1 VPFELCG
8 CLPETSRRL
17 SGRRKSALPT
27 ADRPQLIADSHSAMK
42 IDPAELE
49 VFKNLFHSVAEEMG
63 AALRRSA
70 FSPNIK
76 ERRDYSCAVFDGKGR
91 VVAMGDH
98 MPVHLGSMPMS
109 VAAARRTLELGQ
121 GDIAVLN
128 DPYAGGTH
136 LPDITLVMPVV
147 ATHCGLP
154 IVDCR
159 LTERGL
165 EFGARGP
172 GKDPKPEARRLNPRS
187 SIGPLGAGQWQIGN
201 AKPLFYVANRAHHS
215 DIGGAQPASM
225 GLSEEIYQEGLRI
238 PPVVL
243 ARGGKVHADMLA
255 MLLANVR
262 TPCEREGDLLAQ
274 VAACRLGERRLAE
287 LVQKYGARKT
297 VFYLEALQRY
307 SAQLMHEAL
316 GRIPEGVYRAEDF
329 LDDDGFSNRPVPL
342 RVTIQ
347 IRSRRAT
354 VDFDGT
360 SLACRGSVNAV
371 LAITTSAVFY
381 VFRCL
386 LGENVPACAGLME
399 PIKVRA
405 PKGSVV
411 NAQAPAAVAAGN
423 VETSQRIVDVL
434 LKALA
439 QALPDRIPA
448 ASSGTMNNLSF
459 GGIDPH
465 SGKPFAYYETI
476 AGGMGARPQADGL
489 SGVHTHMTNS
499 LNTPIEAF
507 ESSYPVRVGSYSLR
521 HDSGGAGRYRG
532 GDGVIREIEFLSD
545 VRGSILSDRRAFP
558 PYGLAGG
565 KPGRVGRNEL
575 HAKGRVTKLPSK
587 TVFSAPAGSVLRIE
601 TPGGGGWGKRQ
612 KSEARS
618 KKREARTWQ
627 ATQFAS
633 NKGGSSNARAR
644 TSS

>member
-1 VPFELCG
+1 
-8 CLPETSRRL
+8 
-17 SGRRKSALPT
+17 
-27 ADRPQLIADSHSAMK
+27 MK
-42 IDPAELE
+42 VDPAELE

-109 VAAARRTLELGQ
+109 VAAARLTLELGQ

-136 LPDITLVMPVV
+136 LPDITLVMPVAAAGV
-147 ATHCGLP
+147 YP
-154 IVDCR
+154 P
-159 LTERGL
+159 
-165 EFGARGP
+165 GP
-172 GKDPKPEARRLNPRS
+172 SPGCHKP
-187 SIGPLGAGQWQIGN
+187 
-201 AKPLFYVANRAHHS
+201 PLFYVANRAHHS

-243 ARGGKVHADMLA
+243 ARGGKVQRDMLA

-262 TPCEREGDLLAQ
+262 TPREREGDLLAQ
-274 VAACRLGERRLAE
+274 VAACRLGERRLGE
-287 LVQKYGARKT
+287 LVRKYGARKT

-316 GRIPEGVYRAEDF
+316 ERIPEGVYRAEDF
-329 LDDDGFSNRPVPL
+329 LDDDGFSDRPVRL
-342 RVTIQ
+342 RVAIQ
-347 IRSRRAT
+347 IRGRRAT

-360 SLACRGSVNAV
+360 SPACRGSVNAV

-386 LGENVPACAGLME
+386 LDENVPACAGLMV

-405 PKGSVV
+405 PQGSVV

-434 LKALA
+434 LRALA
-439 QALPDRIPA
+439 QALPDRVPA
-448 ASSGTMNNLSF
+448 ASSGTMNNLTI
-459 GGIDPH
+459 GGMDPRTQQ
-465 SGKPFAYYETI
+465 PFAYYETV
-476 AGGMGARPQADGL
+476 AGGMGARPDRDGV

-499 LNTPIEAF
+499 LNTPIEAL
-507 ESSYPVRVGSYSLR
+507 EYAYPFRVVRYGYRAGS
-521 HDSGGAGRYRG
+521 G
-532 GDGVIREIEFLSD
+532 GDG
-545 VRGSILSDRRAFP
+545 
-558 PYGLAGG
+558 
-565 KPGRVGRNEL
+565 
-575 HAKGRVTKLPSK
+575 
-587 TVFSAPAGSVLRIE
+587 
-601 TPGGGGWGKRQ
+601 
-612 KSEARS
+612 
-618 KKREARTWQ
+618 
-627 ATQFAS
+627 
-633 NKGGSSNARAR
+633 
-644 TSS
+644 